1 MLNLD
6 TICRQ
11 AEHDIFRLG
20 RIKGKADALQEMR
33 LQLLTYLNTRF
44 PNSPDNLEY
53 SLAQVSS
60 LAELMNLTYVSY
72 SCESVEAFL
81 NHCPPS

>member
-20 RIKGKADALQEMR
+20 RIKGKAEALQEMR
-33 LQLLTYLNTRF
+33 AQLLAYLNMRF
-44 PNSPDNLEY
+44 PHSPDTLEH

-60 LAELMNLTYVSY
+60 LSELMNLTYVSY

-81 NHCPPS
+81 KHCPPS